1 MRARFWLHRA
11 APSVSQIDYV
21 IKFGFLLFNSYYCFA
36 LITYSDM
43 VIQDFWVLTVPNSSR
58 MGLSKEQTYYIPKSL
73 YAIKV
78 LQKSELKSPNQN
90 LFT

>member
-11 APSVSQIDYV
+11 ALSVSQINYV
-21 IKFGFLLFNSYYCFA
+21 TKFGFLLFNIYNCFA
-36 LITYSDM
+36 LIAYSDM
-43 VIQDFWVLTVPNSSR
+43 VIQDFWCQTRYLGLDL
-58 MGLSKEQTYYIPKSL
+58 GLSKEQTYYIPMSL

-78 LQKSELKSPNQN
+78 LQKSELKSPNPN